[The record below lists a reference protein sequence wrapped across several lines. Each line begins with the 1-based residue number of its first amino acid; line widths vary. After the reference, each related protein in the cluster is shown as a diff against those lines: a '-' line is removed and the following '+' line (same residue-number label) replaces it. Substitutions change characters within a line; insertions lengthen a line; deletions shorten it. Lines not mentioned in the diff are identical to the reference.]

1 MKYLRYLLESLLTES
16 YQLATKEWSTN
27 NDKNDVDQ
35 TIKLYKDLIN
45 KNKISGAERDINHWR
60 KVGFDKF
67 KQFVTQTKTQVETAN
82 TKGNRKK
89 AIKAASNEILT
100 IKKSGNMHLFIPL
113 SKEASCFY
121 AGNKTPWCI
130 STRDG
135 DNYFYKYTL
144 KAQCFIFFLIH
155 NDEIYAMVM
164 GQDGSIKECQD
175 KQNDNSFSIQAFE
188 SICGMNKNEL
198 IKFATQHK
206 DDIFS
211 NLQNSKSK
219 ENAHILIEF
228 NEFIKD
234 AVKCVVFSNE
244 IYFKPL
250 KIQDTDDKR
259 TIVSLRAE
267 GKENDDSK
275 IIDRH
280 ISLRLRQVGGDTE
293 KIVCDCGPYNVGRMS
308 DILRQISKH
317 MDLDTKKTVTKLI
330 IEAMERLILDHV
342 REINYYEVRMRSTAN
357 RQEDE
362 EDKRYIES
370 IRQEILNKTCYIFD
384 VKPKEWLYDHLEL
397 FKVLIPTLKDDI
409 AKSLRANTEIA
420 EYLP

>member
-1 MKYLRYLLESLLTES
+1 MKYLQYLLETYLNES
-16 YQLATKEWSTN
+16 YQLATKEWSAGH
-27 NDKNDVDQ
+27 DKNDVDQ
-35 TIKLYKDLIN
+35 TINMFKELVN
-45 KNKISGAERDINHWR
+45 KNKVSGAERDINHWR
-60 KVGFDKF
+60 KAGFDQF
-67 KQFVTQTKTQVETAN
+67 KQFVTQTKTQVETAD

-100 IKKSGNMHLFIPL
+100 VKKSGNMHLFIPL

-175 KQNDNSFSIQAFE
+175 KQNENSFSIQAFE
-188 SICGMNKNEL
+188 SICGMNRGEL
-198 IKFATQHK
+198 LQFATQHK
-206 DDIFS
+206 DDIVS
-211 NLQNSKSK
+211 NLKNSKTK
-219 ENAHILIEF
+219 EDAPKMNEF
-228 NEFIKD
+228 NAFIKD

-250 KIQDTDDKR
+250 KIKEIEDAR
-259 TIVSLRAE
+259 TIVLLTAE
-267 GKENDDSK
+267 GKENNDGK
-275 IIDRH
+275 IIDRY
-280 ISLRLRQVGGDTE
+280 ISLRLSQIGNNIE
-293 KIVCDCGPYNVGRMS
+293 KFVCEHGPYGETRMS
-308 DILRQISKH
+308 DILRQMSKH
-317 MDLDTKKTVTKLI
+317 MDLNTKKTVTKLI
-330 IEAMERLILDHV
+330 IEAMERLILDHI
-342 REINYYEVRMRSTAN
+342 REINYYEVRLRSTSN
-357 RQEDE
+357 QDE
-362 EDKRYIES
+362 EGKRYIES
-370 IRQEILNKTCYIFD
+370 LRQAILNNTYYIFD

-397 FKVLIPTLKDDI
+397 FKVLIPTLKDDM
-409 AKSLRANTEIA
+409 ARSLRENSEIA